1 MTITTLTMMGAGPIA
16 KAAHHESVTTV
27 ASGKRGRGEEHDMTQ
42 PTCEYERETTDD
54 SVTFLPSSCFAHHRH
69 LFFLVIFSIGGWT
82 GSFSFFLHSTSSSGG
97 HNSDHRLIDRSI
109 G

>member
-16 KAAHHESVTTV
+16 KAAHHDSVT
-27 ASGKRGRGEEHDMTQ
+27 SKREERKRRRARHDTT
-42 PTCEYERETTDD
+42 TCEYERETTDD

-82 GSFSFFLHSTSSSGG
+82 GSFSFFSI
-97 HNSDHRLIDRSI
+97 LILLPVDITRI
-109 G
+109 AD